1 MTELNCTET
10 FLFASQVHLQKAAD
24 SETQNMLLQESA
36 QICETKAMVLWSTCP
51 THLGENEEYISRSK
65 KGLKLW
71 WKYSESAEGVWH
83 KEAKASEQDNA

>member
-1 MTELNCTET
+1 MFRRMKKSLEVVLIQAFKIT
-10 FLFASQVHLQKAAD
+10 LFASKVHLQKVAD

-65 KGLKLW
+65 KGLKL
-71 WKYSESAEGVWH
+71 
-83 KEAKASEQDNA
+83 